1 MEHKI
6 HTVIFDLDGT
16 LTDSAVITRAACERI
31 APAYGLPIPSYK
43 EIRKAMGYQMP
54 EFFYL
59 LFPDFPK
66 DKVAIA
72 GEHIH
77 AEGLRLVPDYKDRLL
92 FEGCRE
98 TLFRLKENNVHL
110 YIVSAGE
117 PDRVP
122 AVLEMTG
129 IIDLFDKV
137 LCGISDKA
145 EMIREIVS
153 DDNKAGYVMVGDMK
167 KDREAARANGIVSV
181 GACYGYCRKGEE
193 NFDCYIDSPMDLLG
207 ILKIEEKRNAAYN
220 NV

>member
-16 LTDSAVITRAACERI
+16 LTDSAIVTGAACERI
-31 APAYGLPIPSYK
+31 APGYGLPIPSYE
-43 EIRKAMGYQMP
+43 EIRRAMGYQMP

-72 GEHIH
+72 GEQIY
-77 AEGLRLVPDYKDRLL
+77 AEGLRLVPDFKDRLL

-98 TLFRLKENNVHL
+98 TLLRLKENNIHL

-122 AVLEMTG
+122 PVLEMTG

-145 EMIREIVS
+145 EMIRGIVN
-153 DDNKAGYVMVGDMK
+153 DDDKTGYVMVGDMK
-167 KDREAARANGIVSV
+167 KDHEAARVNGIISV
-181 GACYGYCRKGEE
+181 GACYGYCRKEEE
-193 NFDCYIDSPMDLLG
+193 NFDYYIDSPFDLLG
-207 ILKIEEKRNAAYN
+207 ILKIEEKKDAAYN
-220 NV
+220 NI